1 MQLRSPFRRSG
12 EGFAV
17 ARWDFGL
24 RWRSRP
30 VMVDAGRLCSSRAIP
45 KRVGGVVGDLRVMSR
60 RTVLS
65 PCSALCHFMP
75 CTSTFAI
82 SPCHLMAVDNALCHL
97 VR

>member
-45 KRVGGVVGDLRVMSR
+45 KRVGGVVGDLRVAMTDDKSEALTQVCERVGACLPSR
-60 RTVLS
+60 QIRSHTFWSVR
-65 PCSALCHFMP
+65 
-75 CTSTFAI
+75 STK
-82 SPCHLMAVDNALCHL
+82 SQP
-97 VR
+97 R